1 MLKFLNSFSTSH
13 CKIFKDMKNIILK
26 SIFSFLLV
34 ALVFNSCDDGFEEL
48 NVNPT
53 QANEIDPGFQFTYV
67 QLQTSGERYE
77 NWRAVL
83 IYSSTM
89 MQHLA
94 ALPTYWSGDKY
105 LYNAGYASSLWD
117 RAYSNQVRDIEDLY
131 SRLEGDAENVNLF
144 AAVRIWRAVIFQR
157 LTDLYGDIPYSEAGK
172 GFIEGI
178 VFPKYDTQEFVYTDM
193 INEITQA
200 IASFDAS
207 KPTFGNADL
216 LFQGDVDKWR
226 KFGNSLL
233 LRLGMRLSKVNP
245 AEAEKVVSQAI
256 SGGVMTDLEDT
267 AFVPHTNGPS
277 GINNNGIGEVF
288 NADGNQ
294 HMSRTFIEWMR
305 GMGDPRLDILST
317 VPAGTD
323 HLGLPNGFDATTVL
337 GEPATNGWVE
347 LDAEGNVDF
356 EKISDVNP
364 IIVSF
369 SSPMMFLNYAEV
381 ELLLAEAA
389 VRGWGGATDAATHYA
404 NGVRAAMKAWG
415 TFYDASIMISDEAI
429 DEYLANNPFD
439 EANAL
444 KQIGEQ
450 FWAATFLNEY
460 EAYANWRRTGF
471 PELVPVQ
478 YEQALPI
485 TNGNIP
491 RRLVYPQSEAGIN
504 GENLN
509 AAIANQGLPTDFAQ
523 MLNGRLWW
531 DAE

>member
-1 MLKFLNSFSTSH
+1 
-13 CKIFKDMKNIILK
+13 MKNIIIKLTL
-26 SIFSFLLV
+26 SLMLV
-34 ALVFNSCDDGFEEL
+34 SLVFVSCDDGFEEL

-117 RAYSNQVRDIEDLY
+117 RAYANQVRDIEDLY
-131 SRLEGDAENVNLF
+131 SRLQGDPEAVNLF
-144 AAVRIWRAVIFQR
+144 AAVRIWRAVIYQR

-178 VFPKYDTQEFVYTDM
+178 IAPKYDTQEFIYNDM
-193 INEITQA
+193 LTEISQA
-200 IASFDAS
+200 VESFDAS
-207 KPTFGNADL
+207 KPTFGSADIV
-216 LFQGDVDKWR
+216 FGGDIDKWR

-233 LRLGMRLSKVNP
+233 LRLGMRLSKVDP
-245 AEAEKVVSQAI
+245 AGAESWVNKAI
-256 SGGVMTDLEDT
+256 SGGVMSDLSET
-267 AFVPHTNGPS
+267 AFVPHQNGPS

-288 NADGNQ
+288 LADGNQ
-294 HMSRTFIEWMR
+294 HLSRTFVEWMR
-305 GMGDPRLDILST
+305 ERGDPRLDVFSS

-323 HLGLPNGFDATTVL
+323 PLGLPNGYDATTVL
-337 GEPATNGWVE
+337 EDPVANGWVE
-347 LDAEGNVDF
+347 LDADGNVDF
-356 EKISDVNP
+356 TKISDINP
-364 IIVSF
+364 ALVTV
-369 SSPMMFLNYAEV
+369 SSPMMFQSYAEV

-389 VRGWGGATDAATHYA
+389 VRGWGGSDAATHYA
-404 NGVRAAMKAWG
+404 NGVRAAMKQWG
-415 TFYDASIMISDEAI
+415 AFYDASADISDADI
-429 DEYLANNPFD
+429 DTYLANNPFD

-444 KQIGEQ
+444 QQIGEHY
-450 FWAATFLNEY
+450 WAATFLNEY

-478 YEQALPI
+478 YDAALPI
-485 TNGNIP
+485 TGGNIP
-491 RRLVYPQSEAGIN
+491 RRLVYPQSESGVN
-504 GENLN
+504 PDNLN
-509 AAIANQGLPTDFAQ
+509 AALSNQGLPSDFAQ
-523 MLNGRLWW
+523 MLNFPVWW
-531 DAE
+531 DKQ